1 MLGWLI
7 AQSVVYADPNFAT
20 AIAQSMSMQV
30 AMAPDFGEGVG
41 AFESHSRY
49 RVESVNC
56 MTWFQW
62 VVATAYTHDNPSAF
76 EQHLDAIRYYNQTIG
91 FDTRKHFIERWLIYD
106 PAPLGSLAAQECQTD
121 AVRSVSLD
129 LSSFRQQQ
137 GYSWSLYQENT
148 QQERLIIPYMT
159 QNRMDTCQGF
169 LPDGYYA
176 MFMVPNER
184 WIARWSN
191 IGEMGTVHAMILYR
205 YQGNTLVYQASIDQK
220 AVVSESW
227 DAVSQR
233 LSTVSKGYRLYQFD
247 VNRIPES
254 VGSFSSEACR

>member
-62 VVATAYTHDNPSAF
+62 VVATAYTHDPSAF

-91 FDTRKHFIERWLIYD
+91 
-106 PAPLGSLAAQECQTD
+106 
-121 AVRSVSLD
+121 
-129 LSSFRQQQ
+129 
-137 GYSWSLYQENT
+137 
-148 QQERLIIPYMT
+148 
-159 QNRMDTCQGF
+159 
-169 LPDGYYA
+169 
-176 MFMVPNER
+176 
-184 WIARWSN
+184 
-191 IGEMGTVHAMILYR
+191 
-205 YQGNTLVYQASIDQK
+205 
-220 AVVSESW
+220 
-227 DAVSQR
+227 
-233 LSTVSKGYRLYQFD
+233 
-247 VNRIPES
+247 
-254 VGSFSSEACR
+254 

>member
-1 MLGWLI
+1 MILRPELI
-7 AQSVVYADPNFAT
+7 
-20 AIAQSMSMQV
+20 
-30 AMAPDFGEGVG
+30 
-41 AFESHSRY
+41 
-49 RVESVNC
+49 
-56 MTWFQW
+56 
-62 VVATAYTHDNPSAF
+62 
-76 EQHLDAIRYYNQTIG
+76 
-91 FDTRKHFIERWLIYD
+91 
-106 PAPLGSLAAQECQTD
+106 GSQECQTD

-137 GYSWSLYQENT
+137 GYSCSLYQENT

-159 QNRMDTCQGF
+159 QNRMDTCQDF

-205 YQGNTLVYQASIDQK
+205 HQGNTLVYQASIDQK

-233 LSTVSKGYRLYQFD
+233 LSTVSKAIDCISLISGFQNQWVLFFRGLSLMPWF
-247 VNRIPES
+247 VCVVMALVIGALRIGPPI
-254 VGSFSSEACR
+254 GNPLHT